1 MILSRYRS
9 ITTEYQNTMDTHRY
23 DAASRR
29 LYDLQKSV
37 PYYGEDIPCDPP
49 HGHNH
54 ATSGKWIIWRYPQEF
69 VLSQFIQYPELPDD
83 APSPLFRE
91 PEEPL
96 EPGEVFEEE
105 EEEYWPDG
113 LWDRLWEEVNGKT
126 WLMWRSFGSQSLSYW
141 VPTQY
146 KCPRRESRK
155 NRNRNHRIKQPG
167 GSSCNQRRI

>member
-1 MILSRYRS
+1 
-9 ITTEYQNTMDTHRY
+9 MDLGDDFPGPAT
-23 DAASRR
+23 RR
-29 LYDLQKSV
+29 LKKLREWIR

-49 HGHNH
+49 NGHNH
-54 ATSGKWIIWRYPQEF
+54 ATSGKWVIWREPDWRGHGP
-69 VLSQFIQYPELPDD
+69 LPIQYPELPDD

-105 EEEYWPDG
+105 EYWADG
-113 LWDRLWEEVNGKT
+113 LWDRLWEELNGKT
-126 WLMWRSFGSQSLSYW
+126 WLCHISQPSGSPLLSNGQDCVSRSLK
-141 VPTQY
+141 Y

>member
-1 MILSRYRS
+1 MDLDDDFSG
-9 ITTEYQNTMDTHRY
+9 EYQPWPIL
-23 DAASRR
+23 

-37 PYYGEDIPCDPP
+37 AYYGEDIPCDPP

-54 ATSGKWIIWRYPQEF
+54 ATSGKWVIWREPEDF
-69 VLSQFIQYPELPDD
+69 VRSQFIQYPELPDD

-126 WLMWRSFGSQSLSYW
+126 WLMWQSFGSQSFSYTSGSYC
-141 VPTQY
+141 VPRSLKY